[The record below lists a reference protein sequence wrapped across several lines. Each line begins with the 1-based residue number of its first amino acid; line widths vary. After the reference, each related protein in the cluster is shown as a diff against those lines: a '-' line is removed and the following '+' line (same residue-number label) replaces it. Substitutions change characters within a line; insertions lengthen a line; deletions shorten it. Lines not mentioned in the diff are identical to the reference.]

1 MKRERLYTPV
11 SLISSAKH
19 RAALVLPQLA
29 CHANKKFCFS
39 LHACRCAAAVC
50 CACMMKSR
58 TGPPRL
64 MKCMLQQ
71 LFGCCL
77 AFGVS
82 RACSLTRVAG
92 LRSHPLG
99 NMSDEEAENEE
110 LEAVDDRPLQIYTA
124 TCISGG
130 GLKGVWMPTIEVAS
144 GVSFIKLNKWDRHLT
159 HYITGKPLN
168 LHAGGKKPK
177 NSINVEWFQTM
188 TDLRRQ
194 ACNDSLKKLIVQ
206 AAEASGGK
214 VPEKIR
220 PATQADEFLAG
231 RFVTVQA
238 PPYKDPENPDAEAVD
253 GPQLRLL
260 WKLKTPDVWM
270 ELTLENLEYAK
281 KAILGSPA
289 WEQPVS
295 ARAKHSPG
303 RKRRRRGPKPRGQDA
318 LAEDEPPD
326 QGGEAPLQDEE

>member
-1 MKRERLYTPV
+1 MH
-11 SLISSAKH
+11 AG
-19 RAALVLPQLA
+19 AAFWLL
-29 CHANKKFCFS
+29 N
-39 LHACRCAAAVC
+39 
-50 CACMMKSR
+50 
-58 TGPPRL
+58 
-64 MKCMLQQ
+64 
-71 LFGCCL
+71 
-77 AFGVS
+77 FGVS
-82 RACSLTRVAG
+82 RAGSLTRVAG
-92 LRSHPLG
+92 LRSHPLA
-99 NMSDEEAENEE
+99 NMSEEDPENEG
-110 LEAVDDRPLQIYTA
+110 LEVEDDRPLQIYTA

-130 GLKGVWMPTIEVAS
+130 GLRGVWMPTIEVAS
-144 GVSFIKLNKWDRHLT
+144 GVSFIRLHKWDRHLT
-159 HYITGKPLN
+159 QYITGKPLN

-188 TDLRRQ
+188 VDLRRQ
-194 ACNDSLKKLIVQ
+194 ACNESLKRLIVQ

-238 PPYKDPENPDAEAVD
+238 PPVKDPENPDAEPVD
-253 GPQLRLL
+253 GPQPRLL

-270 ELTLENLEYAK
+270 ELTPENLEYAK

-295 ARAKHSPG
+295 ARAKGSPG
-303 RKRRRRGPKPRGQDA
+303 RKRRRRGPKPRCHDA

-326 QGGEAPLQDEE
+326 EGGEAALQNEE